1 MIIRQSYAIR
11 SLPSAICMRIIPSEG
26 PVNILN
32 FAANAHWY
40 ARGSSQ
46 DGSING
52 SRHPPRCTGTNFDA
66 HRSVCHLTGIDRSV
80 SFALRGKSIC
90 LSTVSKDIGKLAVLR
105 GKTTTCGT

>member
-1 MIIRQSYAIR
+1 VIIGQSYAIR

-52 SRHPPRCTGTNFDA
+52 SRLSSTL
-66 HRSVCHLTGIDRSV
+66 HRNQFRRT
-80 SFALRGKSIC
+80 SI
-90 LSTVSKDIGKLAVLR
+90 SMSSGWD
-105 GKTTTCGT
+105 